1 MTTLYVT
8 ERGSIGLTG
17 EPPQSPPG
25 DDNNS
30 ASATTI

>member
-25 DDNNS
+25 DDNIE
-30 ASATTI
+30 T